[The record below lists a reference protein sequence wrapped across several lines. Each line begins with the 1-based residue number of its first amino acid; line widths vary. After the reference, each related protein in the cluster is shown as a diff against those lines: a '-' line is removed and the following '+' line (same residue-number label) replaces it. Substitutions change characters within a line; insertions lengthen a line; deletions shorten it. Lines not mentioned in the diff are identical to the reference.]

1 MALSLETSR
10 AAAPIDW
17 ACNDASEMRGVF
29 ELQAMLLSDLAR
41 RENEMKGFSKTQHPL
56 DGQNQKIP
64 ERYRGST
71 CENMEDTVRLDPSL
85 V

>member
-29 ELQAMLLSDLAR
+29 ELQAMQ
-41 RENEMKGFSKTQHPL
+41 GFSKTQHPL
-56 DGQNQKIP
+56 DGQDLKRFQK
-64 ERYRGST
+64 
-71 CENMEDTVRLDPSL
+71 DTGEALAKIWRIR
-85 V
+85 

>member
-29 ELQAMLLSDLAR
+29 ELQTMLLSDLAR

-56 DGQNQKIP
+56 DGQDLKRFQK
-64 ERYRGST
+64 
-71 CENMEDTVRLDPSL
+71 DTGEALAKIWRIR
-85 V
+85 